1 MQDDG
6 RLTDA
11 VRPGKPGG
19 HAPAVAGPP
28 ARLEISGRFPY
39 HPAMRNHPHRKP
51 SILREALLLLLAACG
66 LALLANAW
74 HPGGL
79 DLFIAP
85 PATGELPADPLQIS
99 LEEAARRHADGSAVF
114 VDARSPADYAAGH
127 IRGAVSGPDQEFDRW
142 IEGFI
147 AATEPET
154 VIVAYCEGSRCELS
168 KSIAEKLADLGYANA
183 RYLPDGWGR
192 WKAKGLPT
200 ETGKAGR

>member
-1 MQDDG
+1 MPSGLASPAAMHRRWRD
-6 RLTDA
+6 
-11 VRPGKPGG
+11 RPRGLKFQADSPTIRPCG
-19 HAPAVAGPP
+19 H
-28 ARLEISGRFPY
+28 
-39 HPAMRNHPHRKP
+39 HPHRKP

-79 DLFIAP
+79 DLFSAP

-192 WKAKGLPT
+192 WKAKGLPV
-200 ETGKAGR
+200 EK

>member
-1 MQDDG
+1 MQDNG
-6 RLTDA
+6 RVTDA
-11 VRPGKPGG
+11 VRPGKPGDRTPTVVKR
-19 HAPAVAGPP
+19 H

-39 HPAMRNHPHRKP
+39 HPGMWKHPHRKQ
-51 SILREALLLLLAACG
+51 SILREAFLLLLAACG

-79 DLFIAP
+79 NLFTAP

-99 LEEAARRHADGSAVF
+99 LEEATRRHTDGSAVF

-168 KSIAEKLADLGYANA
+168 KSLVEKLQSLGYANA
-183 RYLPDGWGR
+183 RYLSDGWGR
-192 WKAKGLPT
+192 WKEKGLPT
-200 ETGKAGR
+200 EK